1 MLYLQDISYIHP
13 NKDLLFGNINLAVND
28 HEKIAL
34 VGKNGS
40 GKSTLLRIVN
50 GELIP
55 ASGRIEKPNS
65 IYYIPQIF
73 GQYNHLTVA
82 QALKVD
88 HKIHAL
94 TKILEG
100 QFSEENY
107 TYLQDDWTIESRCQ
121 EALNHWKLG
130 FTDLSQKMGSLSGG
144 QKTKVLLA
152 GINIHQPRLI
162 LMDEPSNHL
171 DLESRKQLYHFID
184 MSPATMV
191 IVSHDRKLL
200 NLLDTICELH
210 QTGLTTYG
218 GNYAFYQQ
226 QKMLEQSA
234 LEQDIQGKEKLLR
247 EARDKQRETLERQQK
262 QQARGRKKQ
271 AKSGMPKVMMDKM
284 KNDSEN
290 SFSKLKHAHAGKV
303 EGISQDLKTLRSSLP
318 DPDKMKFDF
327 DPSDLHRGKILFNAH
342 ETNYR
347 YTSSWVWD
355 TPLSMQI
362 LSGERIALKGTNGS
376 GKTTLINL
384 MLGKISPKTGS
395 STRAS
400 GKSVYI
406 DQDYSLIEDDL
417 TVYQQANQ
425 FNTNSLPEHEVKI
438 RLNRFLFSRETW
450 GKPCRALSGG
460 ERMRLMLCCLNIGQQ
475 SPNLIILDEPTN
487 NLDIQNIEILTHAI
501 RAYEGTLIVVSHDE
515 SFLED
520 VRIGRTIELKC
531 IGTYCSS

>member
-13 NKDLLFGNINLAVND
+13 NKDLLFENINLAVNN

-55 ASGRIEKPNS
+55 AGGRIEKPNS

-94 TKILEG
+94 TKILKG
-100 QFSEENY
+100 QYSEENY
-107 TYLQDDWTIESRCQ
+107 THLQDDWTIESRCQ

-152 GINIHQPRLI
+152 CINIHQPRLI

-171 DLESRKQLYHFID
+171 DLESRKQLYHFIE

-226 QKMLEQSA
+226 QKILEQSA

-247 EARDKQRETLERQQK
+247 EARNKQRETLERQQK

-290 SFSKLKHAHAGKV
+290 RFSKLKHAHAGKV
-303 EGISQDLKTLRSSLP
+303 DGIHQDLKALRAALP
-318 DPDKMKFDF
+318 DPDKMRFDF
-327 DPSDLHRGKILFNAH
+327 DPSDLHQGKILFQAYKI
-342 ETNYR
+342 NYQ
-347 YTSSWVWD
+347 YASEWVWKSS
-355 TPLSMQI
+355 LSMQI
-362 LSGERIALKGTNGS
+362 KSGERIALKGANGS
-376 GKTTLINL
+376 GKTTLIKVVLGNL
-384 MLGKISPKTGS
+384 IPQVGTF
-395 STRAS
+395 
-400 GKSVYI
+400 KSNTNKALYI
-406 DQDYSLIEDDL
+406 DQDYSLIDNRLSVCE
-417 TVYQQANQ
+417 QANQ
-425 FNTNSLPEHEVKI
+425 YNSLGLPDHEVKT
-438 RLNRFLFSRETW
+438 RLNRFLFGKESW
-450 GKPCRALSGG
+450 DKPCQALSGG

-475 SPNLIILDEPTN
+475 APDLIILDEPTN
-487 NLDIQNIEILTHAI
+487 NLDIQNIEILTNAI
-501 RAYEGTLIVVSHDE
+501 NSYKGTLIVVSHDE
-515 SFLED
+515 DFIED
-520 VRIGRTIELKC
+520 VRIERTIEL
-531 IGTYCSS
+531 TY